1 MLGVFWTQRP
11 HFGRTSRKN
20 HSMAYDAVRQRVV
33 LFGGFDGLADL
44 GDTWV

>member
-11 HFGRTSRKN
+11 HFGPTSRKS